1 MPEVPIISNFQTY
14 DPFAT
19 EAFGNS
25 KLGKNDFLNLLVTQ
39 LRYQNPMEPLK
50 DSDFI
55 AQLAQFS
62 SLEQLE
68 NINTGLSY
76 ASELDYMLS
85 QTIANTMAT
94 TIIGKEVVAE
104 GNTVYHKYG
113 SDDNLHFKL
122 AGAAQ
127 NIEIQVYN
135 ESGGLVRTITAEDLE
150 EGINSISWD
159 GKDDA
164 GTDVA
169 EGEYTFSVTAT
180 DTEGESVNVVT
191 RVVGIIDSVRYE
203 NGMGYLMIGGQ
214 KISMSDI
221 IQINLADMS
230 GEDSGQDDDMN
241 DS

>member
-1 MPEVPIISNFQTY
+1 MPEVPNISSFQTY
-14 DPFAT
+14 DPQAMNV
-19 EAFGNS
+19 FGRS
-25 KLGKNDFLNLLVTQ
+25 TLGKNDFLNLLVTQ

-50 DSDFI
+50 DSDFV

-104 GNTVYHKYG
+104 GNTIYHMSG

-122 AGAAQ
+122 SGAAQ

-135 ESGGLVRTITAEDLE
+135 QSGGLVRTINSDDLD
-150 EGINSISWD
+150 EGMNSISWD
-159 GKDDA
+159 GKDDG
-164 GTDVA
+164 GTNVA

-180 DTEGESVNVVT
+180 DTEGESVNVET

-221 IQINLADMS
+221 IQINLADTS
-230 GEDSGQDDDMN
+230 GDDSGQDDDY
-241 DS
+241 DDG